1 MRKIL
6 IFLSIIV
13 LLNAGETITIAA
25 GAGYKKMTLELLESF
40 DKKDKINSVFGNMRQ
55 ITTQALN
62 HDISLLIGDKK
73 FFNKINEFK
82 DKKSEKIGSGKLVLI
97 VKKGTNLSNLKDLEK
112 DNIQKISIPD
122 AKKAVYGLAASQAIS
137 NLNLNIK
144 DKLLYVA
151 TVPQSASYVVSGEVD
166 VGFVNSSEALSIKDK
181 IEQILTVKS
190 ELYSE
195 ISIVALKLDSCDKS
209 AICKDFVEY
218 LKSKRAKEIILKYG
232 LWAILSKY

>member
-1 MRKIL
+1 MSSKI
-6 IFLSIIV
+6 
-13 LLNAGETITIAA
+13 
-25 GAGYKKMTLELLESF
+25 
-40 DKKDKINSVFGNMRQ
+40 
-55 ITTQALN
+55 
-62 HDISLLIGDKK
+62 
-73 FFNKINEFK
+73 
-82 DKKSEKIGSGKLVLI
+82 KKSEKIGSGKLVLI

-151 TVPQSASYVVSGEVD
+151 TVPQSASYVISGEVD
-166 VGFVNSSEALSIKDK
+166 AGFVNLSEALSIKDK
-181 IEQILTVKS
+181 IEQILIVKS

>member
-1 MRKIL
+1 M
-6 IFLSIIV
+6 
-13 LLNAGETITIAA
+13 
-25 GAGYKKMTLELLESF
+25 
-40 DKKDKINSVFGNMRQ
+40 
-55 ITTQALN
+55 
-62 HDISLLIGDKK
+62 
-73 FFNKINEFK
+73 
-82 DKKSEKIGSGKLVLI
+82 
-97 VKKGTNLSNLKDLEK
+97 
-112 DNIQKISIPD
+112 PD

-166 VGFVNSSEALSIKDK
+166 AGFVNSSEALSIKDK

-232 LWAILSKY
+232 L